1 MAVTPIEVIQKRDS
15 DELRIT
21 WSDGHETVSKLVTV
35 RLACSCATCNEKRR
49 DHDGQLAANFDDL
62 PGSIRNPTI
71 SDIRPVGG
79 YAINFT
85 WGDGHQ
91 HGLYTFDTLRSICEC
106 ERCTSAPPPLPP
118 LD

>member
-1 MAVTPIEVIQKRDS
+1 MAITPTEVIQKHDS
-15 DELRIT
+15 DELRIK

-49 DHDGQLAANFDDL
+49 GHGGQLAEKFDDL
-62 PGSIRNPTI
+62 PGSIKEP
-71 SDIRPVGG
+71 SVSSIRPVGG

-91 HGLYTFDTLRSICEC
+91 HGLYTFDALRAICEC
-106 ERCTSAPPPLPP
+106 AGCAGAAAEPQA
-118 LD
+118 